1 MARLKFNEALIETM
15 GLLLERDP
23 RVFVCGEDVTKYGG
37 VFKATQ
43 GLCERFGPDRIFDT
57 PICEAGFTGFAAG
70 AAMMGMRP
78 IVEIMFS
85 DFLLFVMDAVCN
97 EAAKFHY
104 MSGGQISVP
113 MVVRTNIGIRGG
125 AAGQHSNS
133 FHGIMTHFPGLRI
146 AVPSTPADAKGL
158 LWTAV
163 EDEPN
168 PTLFIEN
175 KQLYFIP
182 GDVPDGEY
190 RIPFGKANV
199 RRRGKDVTIVATSF
213 MVSQSLVAAEELSR
227 EGIEATV
234 IDPRTLAPLDSAT
247 ILESVA
253 ETGRVLVVDEGLY
266 PAGFAQQLQA
276 ILSHEAFYSLLAPV
290 QVVTPPYCTI
300 PYSPVL
306 EKEVMIKADRIRR
319 AAKELVTIEP

>member
-1 MARLKFNEALIETM
+1 MASLKFNEALIETI

-23 RVFVCGEDVTKYGG
+23 RVFVCGEDITRYGG
-37 VFKATQ
+37 VFKATK

-57 PICEAGFTGFAAG
+57 PICEAGFTGFAVG

-85 DFLLFVMDAVCN
+85 DFLLFTMDVLCN

-104 MSGGQISVP
+104 MSGGQLSVP
-113 MVVRTNIGIRGG
+113 LVVRTNIGIRGG
-125 AAGQHSNS
+125 AAAQHSNS
-133 FHGIMTHFPGLRI
+133 FHGIMTHFPGLKI

-163 EDEPN
+163 EEETN
-168 PTLFIEN
+168 PVLFIEN

-182 GDVPDGEY
+182 GEVPEGEF

-199 RRRGKDVTIVATSF
+199 ARRGKDLTIVATSF
-213 MVSQSLVAAEELSR
+213 MVHESLLAAEELAK
-227 EGIEATV
+227 EGVDATV
-234 IDPRTLAPLDSAT
+234 IDPRTLVPLDKGT
-247 ILESVA
+247 ILASVQ
-253 ETGRVLVVDEGLY
+253 ETGRALIVDEGAY

-276 ILSHEAFYSLLAPV
+276 EIAHDCFYSLLAPV
-290 QVVTPPYCTI
+290 KTLTPPY
-300 PYSPVL
+300 
-306 EKEVMIKADRIRR
+306 
-319 AAKELVTIEP
+319 